1 METVGAEVQSKSR
14 PRKKKPSLSRGGKNK
29 YDIYIMM
36 RTVRYHYVRYAYSEK
51 QALMRAVELIADEQG
66 VMESL
71 VWGYLRDNPKCYEIK
86 SLGGKNGR
94 IE

>member
-1 METVGAEVQSKSR
+1 
-14 PRKKKPSLSRGGKNK
+14 
-29 YDIYIMM
+29 
-36 RTVRYHYVRYAYSEK
+36 
-51 QALMRAVELIADEQG
+51 MRAVKLIADEQG